1 MKLSRRECRVVVYD
15 AVETCLTIDK
25 LSLLMYN
32 WTSGASGRFYPNIV
46 EYYYEC
52 MILLII
58 QSEKVY
64 RELIKIFN
72 NNKKITKQNKK

>member
-46 EYYYEC
+46 EYQC

-72 NNKKITKQNKK
+72 NKKITKQNKK